1 MTSEKEVNKV
11 LEELLT
17 NPDDYMP
24 TFSEE
29 IAEKARQELLKAFS
43 QFKESQKE
51 NNDRV
56 EE

>member
-11 LEELLT
+11 LEELLA
-17 NPDDYMP
+17 NPDDYMT

-43 QFKESQKE
+43 QFRESKRV
-51 NNDRV
+51 NDPV
-56 EE
+56 G

>member
-1 MTSEKEVNKV
+1 MVSEKEVNKV

-29 IAEKARQELLKAFS
+29 IAEKARQELLKAFL
-43 QFKESQKE
+43 QFKESKRV
-51 NNDRV
+51 NNPV
-56 EE
+56 E

>member
-1 MTSEKEVNKV
+1 MPSEQEINKV

-29 IAEKARQELLKAFS
+29 LAEKARQELLKAFS
-43 QFKESQKE
+43 QFKDLQKE

-56 EE
+56 EK